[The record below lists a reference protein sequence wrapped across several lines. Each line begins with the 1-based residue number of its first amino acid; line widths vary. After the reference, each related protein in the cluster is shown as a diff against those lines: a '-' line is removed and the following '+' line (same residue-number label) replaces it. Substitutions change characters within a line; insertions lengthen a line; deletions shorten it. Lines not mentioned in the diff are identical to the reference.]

1 MNNVTD
7 NAAKHRY
14 ELNVDG
20 HIAFVEYQFSP
31 GVIDLV
37 HTIVPKELG
46 GRGIGSILAKGV
58 LDSVRSRDLK
68 VIATCPFIA
77 GYIGKNPDYADL
89 LAK

>member
-20 HIAFVEYQFSP
+20 HIAFVEYQLSP

-37 HTIVPKELG
+37 HTFVPKELG